1 MGRLYQITSKLV
13 SGVVM
18 IMSED
23 IECWHCGETTECE
36 EPENLIMIQCSCGK
50 TLKGQAYPQT
60 LSYKSTLFTKRHFEW
75 MVNMALHTSMTKAQ
89 CDKLSLLLEGTNENY
104 DASRFR
110 STLTLTRNKNSGGI

>member
-1 MGRLYQITSKLV
+1 
-13 SGVVM
+13 M

-23 IECWHCGETTECE
+23 IECWHCGEITECE
-36 EPENLIMIQCSCGK
+36 EPENLIMIQCGCGK

-60 LSYKSTLFTKRHFEW
+60 LSYKTTLFTKRHFEW

-89 CDKLSLLLEGTNENY
+89 CDKLSLLLEGTNDNY

>member
-1 MGRLYQITSKLV
+1 VGRLYQTTSILV

-23 IECWHCGETTECE
+23 IECWHCGEITDCE

-60 LSYKSTLFTKRHFEW
+60 LSYKTTLFTKRHFEW

-89 CDKLSLLLEGTNENY
+89 CDKLSHLLEGTNENY